1 MRMSAIGAPFSTVRI
16 GSTRPLPTLIL
27 MELAAS
33 CWITLAFDCA
43 KTRSTLMSAA
53 RKRPL
58 RMPIWTGHRLVE
70 PDDTP
75 PATTVSA
82 APRGGAYSSAEAMS
96 NVIAAPVRMRGLF
109 HDGAAS
115 SALAACGAGVVVRG
129 TDVRDTATLHL

>member
-1 MRMSAIGAPFSTVRI
+1 LM
-16 GSTRPLPTLIL
+16 L

-33 CWITLAFDCA
+33 CWMTLAFDCA

-53 RKRPL
+53 WKRPL

-82 APRGGAYSSAEAMS
+82 APKGGAYNSAE
-96 NVIAAPVRMRGLF
+96 VMRGVNAAADRMGG
-109 HDGAAS
+109 DGAAS
-115 SALAACGAGVVVRG
+115 SALTACGAGVVVRG
-129 TDVRDTATLHL
+129 TNGRDTAALHL